1 MTGLSKITDKILAE
15 ARVDAA
21 ATLAQAK
28 TRSDEISREAAVRA
42 AELRAKVDENAKRE
56 AAEIVSRTKSSEAML
71 RRNALLAEKSAMID
85 EVFAVAHKE
94 LLSLSDEKY
103 LELLV
108 ALASSVLG
116 QLRADEAT
124 NRELY
129 GEEASGEP
137 FEVLLNSRDTD
148 RCGASLKKALPD
160 YASLS
165 SETAAIDGGLVVR
178 HGKVE
183 VNCSLKSLIEQVRPS
198 LEAKISHTLFPEKT
212 EMRGN

>member
-15 ARVDAA
+15 AQADAA

-28 TRSDEISREAAVRA
+28 TRSEEISREAAARA
-42 AELRAKVDENAKRE
+42 AELRAKIDENAKRE

-71 RRNALLAEKSAMID
+71 RKNALLAEKSAMID
-85 EVFAVAHKE
+85 EVFEAAYQE
-94 LLSLSDEKY
+94 LLTLSDEKY
-103 LELLV
+103 LALLS
-108 ALASSVLG
+108 ALASSVLS
-116 QLRADEAT
+116 QLREDEV
-124 NRELY
+124 NNQVLY
-129 GEEASGEP
+129 GEEESGEA
-137 FEVLLNSRDTD
+137 FEVLLNARDAD
-148 RCGASLKKALPD
+148 RCGAALKKMLPE

-165 SETAAIDGGLVVR
+165 SDEAAIDGGLVIR

-183 VNCSLKSLIEQVRPS
+183 VNCSLKHLIEQVRPS